1 MAMGTWRENGRSP
14 SLSHEVRES
23 GRRSRSPSLG
33 IRRERSPGTDM
44 EYDNW
49 CATVRNLSRYIPPRL
64 LDDAIMSQLCTEL
77 EEEARDVCD
86 DGQACASALFYTLLK
101 SLNKEVKKMIMM
113 RLIIEFEPKS
123 TCSTTSRG
131 NILVYCT
138 VTGVDN
144 GGCTTLVR
152 QPIVLL
158 EFSVREATHPPVKLL
173 QNVRHTY
180 ARFPGKYHLAAIS
193 VCTTT

>member
-1 MAMGTWRENGRSP
+1 M
-14 SLSHEVRES
+14 
-23 GRRSRSPSLG
+23 
-33 IRRERSPGTDM
+33 
-44 EYDNW
+44 
-49 CATVRNLSRYIPPRL
+49 VRNLSRYIPLRL

-77 EEEARDVCD
+77 EEEARDICD

-101 SLNKEVKKMIMM
+101 SLNKEVKKIITFDTM

-123 TCSTTSRG
+123 TCSATSRAKCG

-138 VTGVDN
+138 VTGVDD

-158 EFSVREATHPPVKLL
+158 EFSMREATHPPVKLL
-173 QNVRHTY
+173 QNVWHTR
-180 ARFPGKYHLAAIS
+180 ARNETKQ
-193 VCTTT
+193 

>member
-1 MAMGTWRENGRSP
+1 M
-14 SLSHEVRES
+14 
-23 GRRSRSPSLG
+23 
-33 IRRERSPGTDM
+33 
-44 EYDNW
+44 
-49 CATVRNLSRYIPPRL
+49 RNLSRYIPLRL

-77 EEEARDVCD
+77 EEEARDICD

-101 SLNKEVKKMIMM
+101 TLNKEVKKIITFDTM

-123 TCSTTSRG
+123 TCSATSHAKCG

-138 VTGVDN
+138 VTGVDD

-158 EFSVREATHPPVKLL
+158 EFSMREATHPPVKLL
-173 QNVRHTY
+173 QNMWQKRNSETET
-180 ARFPGKYHLAAIS
+180 KQ
-193 VCTTT
+193 